1 MAKKKKAPAPPAGS
15 GSVSVLWSKD
25 SPLTAAERKA
35 YQDKLNAQL
44 NTNLPALKPR
54 TPAEEKAA
62 QEAAKLATVAPGSQP
77 PTATTF
83 GAQQLATAAAPT
95 SALPTSAG
103 PTKKGPSFS
112 GPTTSGWT
120 AGSLTPQATVV
131 QTLPPPVVAPPPVGA
146 PPPPL
151 GGPSDLSK
159 YNLTEAEL
167 GLPPDLRKSKTQT
180 TPLEQ
185 LLAQMFP
192 DAAESFQE
200 RPETDP
206 LADPRAGQPYNSLL
220 GTILGNLGTQPG
232 GGAAP
237 QPVPVPNN
245 FAALN
250 IPGAPPFLAG
260 ATNNLQSGWMAPQVP
275 LAGGNPLV
283 TLGGVA
289 SLAAEQRAQ
298 QAEQMKAQKQA
309 ETDYFK
315 QQQQQQK
322 AKSMAAQRQRQRF
335 GSVNATTSGWSS
347 NPVLY

>member
-1 MAKKKKAPAPPAGS
+1 MAK
-15 GSVSVLWSKD
+15 
-25 SPLTAAERKA
+25 T
-35 YQDKLNAQL
+35 
-44 NTNLPALKPR
+44 
-54 TPAEEKAA
+54 
-62 QEAAKLATVAPGSQP
+62 
-77 PTATTF
+77 
-83 GAQQLATAAAPT
+83 
-95 SALPTSAG
+95 
-103 PTKKGPSFS
+103 TKKGPSFS

-120 AGSLTPQATVV
+120 AGSLTPKATVV
-131 QTLPPPVVAPPPVGA
+131 STLPPPVVAPPPTPA
-146 PPPPL
+146 PT
-151 GGPSDLSK
+151 GPSDLSK

-232 GGAAP
+232 VAQ

-245 FAALN
+245 FAAPN

-260 ATNNLQSGWMAPQVP
+260 ATQNLQSGWMAPQVP

-347 NPVLY
+347 NPLLY